1 MPFKSPTSIV
11 AANGSVLLSNRV
23 IKCDSN
29 LILVRNPYS
38 ELHLLDDTNIAEYTM
53 TMTDENKKPHECQT
67 DIKKNYAQLISCVA
81 ALIYL
86 PRSLNSRI
94 FLNSA
99 GLTHWMKPIL
109 VCIPI

>member
-11 AANGSVLLSNRV
+11 AANGSGVLSNRV

-38 ELHLLDDTNIAEYTM
+38 ELHLLADINIAEYTK
-53 TMTDENKKPHECQT
+53 TDENKKPHECQT

-81 ALIYL
+81 ASMYL
-86 PRSLNSRI
+86 PAPS
-94 FLNSA
+94 
-99 GLTHWMKPIL
+99 IL
-109 VCIPI
+109 EYS